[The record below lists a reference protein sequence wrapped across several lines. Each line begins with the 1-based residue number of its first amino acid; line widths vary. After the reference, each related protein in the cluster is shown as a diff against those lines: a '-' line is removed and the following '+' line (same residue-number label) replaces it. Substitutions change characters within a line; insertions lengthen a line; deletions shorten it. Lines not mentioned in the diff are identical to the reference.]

1 MSRGEG
7 SFLAGLI
14 LGLFM
19 NLMGLIIGIAIDKPK
34 TRNGAIVGFILSIVP
49 HILLIIYVV
58 KSMQS
63 GAFQAVLHL
72 ISGGNL

>member
-1 MSRGEG
+1 MTIS
-7 SFLAGLI
+7 
-14 LGLFM
+14 M
-19 NLMGLIIGIAIDKPK
+19 
-34 TRNGAIVGFILSIVP
+34 VGFILSIVP